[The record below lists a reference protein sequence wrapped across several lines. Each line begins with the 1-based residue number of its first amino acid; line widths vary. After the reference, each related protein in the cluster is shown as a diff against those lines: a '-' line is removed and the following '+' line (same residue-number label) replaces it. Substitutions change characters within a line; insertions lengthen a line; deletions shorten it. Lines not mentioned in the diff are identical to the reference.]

1 MNKRQK
7 KKLAKRNNCW
17 HYKTFRQ
24 YTMEMIFVDNDTSY
38 TKDMIYRVW
47 NKKHTKILKMTL
59 FTNCYPSAVGC
70 AYHNGENTSISVNFN
85 NYLVE
90 EIKNE

>member
-1 MNKRQK
+1 MNNRQK

-17 HYKTFRQ
+17 HCKDFRR
-24 YTMEMIFVDNDTSY
+24 YTTEMIFVDNDTSY

-59 FTNCYPSAVGC
+59 FTNCYPSAVSC
-70 AYHNGENTSISVNFN
+70 AHYNGEDTSMFINLGSD
-85 NYLVE
+85 LHD
-90 EIKNE
+90 